1 VRCIGAARS
10 KPRVLNVTSFIE
22 VDAMQT
28 WSNSGRS
35 RRLAAMGSLVAAAVV
50 ACCGACA
57 PSHHGGQAEG
67 PATPQLNWV
76 SAADVVSAIAGA
88 GLAVPNAR
96 DVTQRDCPQ
105 IDCASKVETDTV
117 TVTKFPTPGKAA
129 IYAATLKRLFQIEDV
144 VVTFSAAVTPEQQGQ
159 YENAVRRALG

>member
-1 VRCIGAARS
+1 MVLIVVRDGSDMGVWRSGA
-10 KPRVLNVTSFIE
+10 RVLNVTSFVE
-22 VDAMQT
+22 VDAMQA
-28 WSNSGRS
+28 WSNFGRS
-35 RRLAAMGSLVAAAVV
+35 RRLAAAAMV

-57 PSHHGGQAEG
+57 PSHDGGRPQEQAT
-67 PATPQLNWV
+67 AQLNAV

-105 IDCASKVETDTV
+105 IGCASKVETDTV

-129 IYAATLKRLFQIEDV
+129 IYAASARLFQIEDV
-144 VVTFSAAVTPEQQGQ
+144 VLT
-159 YENAVRRALG
+159 

>member
-1 VRCIGAARS
+1 
-10 KPRVLNVTSFIE
+10 
-22 VDAMQT
+22 MQT

-35 RRLAAMGSLVAAAVV
+35 RRLVAMGSLAAAAMV

-67 PATPQLNWV
+67 RSTPRLNSV

-117 TVTKFPTPGKAA
+117 TITKFPTPGKAA
-129 IYAATLKRLFQIEDV
+129 IYAALKRLFQIEDV
-144 VVTFSAAVTPEQQGQ
+144 VLTFSAAVTPGQQGQ
-159 YENAVRRALG
+159 YENAVGRALG